1 VGGARVDEAVEAFR
15 AEPASAG
22 FVLDFDGTLSPI
34 APSPE
39 LARAVPEA
47 GPLLATL
54 ARRYRLVALL
64 SGRPALQL
72 RSLLTVPG
80 VRYLGLYGLEQL
92 DDSSPGASR
101 PLPGWVPEVAA
112 RARRLIE
119 DGGWEGCTVEDKGR
133 SVALHYRLATAAGA
147 GPALTAFARAEAAD
161 RGLEVH
167 PGRKVVELAVPGP
180 TKEATVERLIAA
192 TPLKRLVIAGDDLAD
207 VGSLRR
213 AGALL
218 GRRALRV
225 GVASAEAPA
234 ELLEVADVTVAD
246 PAGLVALLERFAAP
260 PG

>member
-39 LARAVPEA
+39 LARPLPEA

-72 RSLLTVPG
+72 RSLLTVPA
-80 VRYLGLYGLEQL
+80 VRYLGLYGLEEL
-92 DDSSPGASR
+92 DGSAGPSG

-112 RARRLIE
+112 RARRFIE
-119 DGGWEGCTVEDKGR
+119 NGGWEGCTVEDKGR
-133 SVALHYRLATAAGA
+133 SVALHYRLAPAAGA
-147 GPALTAFARAEAAD
+147 GRALTAFAQAEAAD
-161 RGLEVH
+161 RGLEIH
-167 PGRKVVELAVPGP
+167 PGRKVVELTAPGP
-180 TKEATVERLIAA
+180 TKEATVERLITT
-192 TPLKRLVIAGDDLAD
+192 TPLRRLVIAGDDLAD

-225 GVASAEAPA
+225 GVASTEAPA
-234 ELLEVADVTVAD
+234 GLLEVADVTVAG